1 MNRAIQ
7 LKTEIQKLEAQ
18 LEQLNEELIIFQ
30 LKCDHEFEQ
39 SHYTRKCTKC
49 QLIESLNW

>member
-1 MNRAIQ
+1 MDQAIQ
-7 LKTEIQKLEAQ
+7 LKAEIQKLEAK

-30 LKCDHEFEQ
+30 LNCDHEFEQ
-39 SHYTRKCTKC
+39 SDYTRQCTKC